1 MDETVAVPTV
11 EETPPKPQRRIRSEL
26 NLEQWSI
33 WLPSNSNRE
42 PAPRV
47 LRREIAGENGQKVV
61 AEVEIAAS
69 RKGTLTTEDQKTYY
83 ALVEHHQ
90 RNSRNDSLVYFS
102 LRSISKALA
111 KQWGTRT
118 IETITDSL
126 TRLRANT
133 IVWKNSYHD
142 AATGKTQEELGFFNI
157 ITDLK
162 IVTAKHD
169 GHTTRAEGYFKL
181 NDAIIANLDR
191 NHTKPV
197 LLDVVLKFKSEL
209 AQILYTQLDRIL
221 SRDIATYERRTKELF
236 ADLGLEGRK
245 YAYPSGRKQL
255 LEPAIAELEGSQL
268 TNGFVIRTVTLERT
282 ADGKDYKL
290 VVKRGR
296 TRLKNGTQEPRS
308 YEGQVEPHPQEQ
320 PASEGRTEPN
330 SDVSADAGKGIE
342 LLTYFHRVFFGTE
355 AMTAQPA
362 QKHRDL
368 ADWMIASH
376 GETLARYIVDFAKT
390 EAEKTRFAV
399 ATFGAIAN
407 YIDRA
412 VTHYTLEQARLKRE
426 EEARREEAR
435 QTAQINDYQA
445 REQRG
450 FQLFRALPEP
460 VRNELLGY
468 ARMELI
474 KFETWKNAD
483 FSNPLYRTM
492 FDKEAEELVRRH
504 LLEEYDTR
512 QIAE

>member
-1 MDETVAVPTV
+1 M
-11 EETPPKPQRRIRSEL
+11 
-26 NLEQWSI
+26 
-33 WLPSNSNRE
+33 
-42 PAPRV
+42 
-47 LRREIAGENGQKVV
+47 
-61 AEVEIAAS
+61 
-69 RKGTLTTEDQKTYY
+69 
-83 ALVEHHQ
+83 
-90 RNSRNDSLVYFS
+90 
-102 LRSISKALA
+102 
-111 KQWGTRT
+111 
-118 IETITDSL
+118 
-126 TRLRANT
+126 
-133 IVWKNSYHD
+133 
-142 AATGKTQEELGFFNI
+142 
-157 ITDLK
+157 
-162 IVTAKHD
+162 TAKHD

-245 YAYPSGRKQL
+245 YAYPSGRKQQ

-355 AMTAQPA
+355 AMTVQPA

-399 ATFGAIAN
+399 ATFGAVAN

-445 REQRG
+445 HEQRG
-450 FQLFRALPEP
+450 FQLFRALPEA

-483 FSNPLYRTM
+483 FSNSLYRTM

>member
-1 MDETVAVPTV
+1 M
-11 EETPPKPQRRIRSEL
+11 
-26 NLEQWSI
+26 
-33 WLPSNSNRE
+33 
-42 PAPRV
+42 
-47 LRREIAGENGQKVV
+47 
-61 AEVEIAAS
+61 
-69 RKGTLTTEDQKTYY
+69 
-83 ALVEHHQ
+83 
-90 RNSRNDSLVYFS
+90 
-102 LRSISKALA
+102 
-111 KQWGTRT
+111 
-118 IETITDSL
+118 
-126 TRLRANT
+126 
-133 IVWKNSYHD
+133 
-142 AATGKTQEELGFFNI
+142 
-157 ITDLK
+157 
-162 IVTAKHD
+162 
-169 GHTTRAEGYFKL
+169 
-181 NDAIIANLDR
+181 
-191 NHTKPV
+191 
-197 LLDVVLKFKSEL
+197 
-209 AQILYTQLDRIL
+209 
-221 SRDIATYERRTKELF
+221 
-236 ADLGLEGRK
+236 
-245 YAYPSGRKQL
+245 
-255 LEPAIAELEGSQL
+255 
-268 TNGFVIRTVTLERT
+268 TLERT
-282 ADGKDYKL
+282 VDGKDYKL

-308 YEGQVEPHPQEQ
+308 YEGQVEPYPQEQ
-320 PASEGRTEPN
+320 PASEGHTEPN

-399 ATFGAIAN
+399 ATFGAVAN

-435 QTAQINDYQA
+435 QTAEVNEYQA

-450 FQLFRALPEP
+450 YQLFRALPEA

-483 FSNPLYRTM
+483 FTNPLYRTM

-504 LLEEYDTR
+504 LVNEDAR